1 MTHYITFP
9 GLFDDI
15 LTVPTETFFGI
26 KIYAVMIM
34 VGFLLAAIYAMARA
48 KEFNAD
54 GDIVA
59 DILIFAL
66 PAAIIGARA
75 YYVIHRWDYYS
86 QHTDEIIKVWNGG
99 IAIYGAIIA
108 GAIVIAIY
116 SKIKKID
123 MLSLL
128 DLGAISLLIGQA
140 IGRWGNFFNA
150 EAYGVTTDLP
160 WGMVIRKSIQT
171 TGSPVHPTFLYESLW
186 NALGFVILHN
196 YSKKRKFKGEM
207 TLLYIAWYGLGRAF
221 IEGLRTDSLMIGS
234 TNIRVSQVLAAVTCI
249 LATIALI
256 YLYKTK
262 KGTPAFA
269 VASEIALQDVELLEE
284 VASEDVVSAD
294 INEENSDASEGEESA
309 ETEVETEKAEQN
321 TEEGK

>member
-48 KEFNAD
+48 KEFNSD
-54 GDIVA
+54 GDIIA
-59 DILIFAL
+59 DLLIFVL

-75 YYVIHRWDYYS
+75 YYVLHKWDYYS

-108 GAIVIAIY
+108 SALVIVIF

-128 DLGAISLLIGQA
+128 DLGAISLLIGQS

-150 EAYGVTTDLP
+150 EAYGTTTDLP

-171 TGSPVHPTFLYESLW
+171 TGAAVHPTFLYESIW
-186 NALGFVILHN
+186 NAIGFVILHN

-221 IEGLRTDSLMIGS
+221 IEGLRVDSLMIGN
-234 TNIRVSQVLAAVTCI
+234 TNIRVSQMLAIVTCV
-249 LATIALI
+249 LSVIALL
-256 YLYKTK
+256 YFYKTK
-262 KGTPAFA
+262 KGTP
-269 VASEIALQDVELLEE
+269 VL
-284 VASEDVVSAD
+284 VSA
-294 INEENSDASEGEESA
+294 N
-309 ETEVETEKAEQN
+309 ETEVADETSTDMENAQDTVLETAEEIETVTVETEEEAEN
-321 TEEGK
+321 L

>member
-48 KEFNAD
+48 KEFNSD
-54 GDIVA
+54 GDIIA
-59 DILIFAL
+59 DLLIFVL

-75 YYVIHRWDYYS
+75 YYVLHKWDYYS

-108 GAIVIAIY
+108 SAIVIMIY

-128 DLGAISLLIGQA
+128 DLGAISLLIGQS

-150 EAYGVTTDLP
+150 EAYGTTTDLP

-171 TGSPVHPTFLYESLW
+171 TGAAVHPTFLYESIW
-186 NALGFVILHN
+186 NAIGFVILHN

-221 IEGLRTDSLMIGS
+221 IEGLRVDSLMIGN
-234 TNIRVSQVLAAVTCI
+234 TNIRVSQMLAIVTCV
-249 LATIALI
+249 LSVIALL
-256 YLYKTK
+256 YFYKTK
-262 KGTPAFA
+262 KGTP
-269 VASEIALQDVELLEE
+269 VL
-284 VASEDVVSAD
+284 VSA
-294 INEENSDASEGEESA
+294 N
-309 ETEVETEKAEQN
+309 ETEVADETSTDMENAQNTVNEAAEDAETSEAVAVETEEEAEN
-321 TEEGK
+321 L

>member
-48 KEFNAD
+48 KEFNSD
-54 GDIVA
+54 GDIIA
-59 DILIFAL
+59 DLLIFVL

-75 YYVIHRWDYYS
+75 YYVLHKWDYYS

-108 GAIVIAIY
+108 SALVIVIF

-128 DLGAISLLIGQA
+128 DLGAISLLIGQS

-150 EAYGVTTDLP
+150 EAYGTTTDLP

-171 TGSPVHPTFLYESLW
+171 TGAAVHPTFLYESIW
-186 NALGFVILHN
+186 NAIGFVILHN

-221 IEGLRTDSLMIGS
+221 IEGLRVDSLMIGN
-234 TNIRVSQVLAAVTCI
+234 TNIRVSQMLAIVTCV
-249 LATIALI
+249 LSVIALL
-256 YLYKTK
+256 YFYKTK
-262 KGTPAFA
+262 KGTPALVSVNKTDVADETSTDMENAQNTVNEAVEDAETSEA
-269 VASEIALQDVELLEE
+269 VA
-284 VASEDVVSAD
+284 
-294 INEENSDASEGEESA
+294 
-309 ETEVETEKAEQN
+309 VETEEEAEN
-321 TEEGK
+321 L

>member
-48 KEFNAD
+48 KEFNSD
-54 GDIVA
+54 GDIIA
-59 DILIFAL
+59 DLLIVVL
-66 PAAIIGARA
+66 PVAIIGARA
-75 YYVIHRWDYYS
+75 YYVLHKWDYYS

-108 GAIVIAIY
+108 SALVIVIF

-128 DLGAISLLIGQA
+128 DLGAISLLIGQS

-150 EAYGVTTDLP
+150 EAYGTTTDLP

-171 TGSPVHPTFLYESLW
+171 TGAAVHPTFLYESIW
-186 NALGFVILHN
+186 NAIGFVILHN

-221 IEGLRTDSLMIGS
+221 IEGLRVDSLMIGN
-234 TNIRVSQVLAAVTCI
+234 TNIRVSQMLAIVTCV
-249 LATIALI
+249 LSVIALL
-256 YLYKTK
+256 YFYKTK
-262 KGTPAFA
+262 KGTP
-269 VASEIALQDVELLEE
+269 VL
-284 VASEDVVSAD
+284 VSA
-294 INEENSDASEGEESA
+294 N
-309 ETEVETEKAEQN
+309 ETEVADETSTDIENAQDTVNEAAEDAETSEALTVETEEEAEN
-321 TEEGK
+321 L

>member
-48 KEFNAD
+48 KEFNSD
-54 GDIVA
+54 GDIIA
-59 DILIFAL
+59 DLLIFVL

-75 YYVIHRWDYYS
+75 YYVLHKWDYYS

-108 GAIVIAIY
+108 SALVIMIY

-128 DLGAISLLIGQA
+128 DLGAISLFIGQA

-150 EAYGVTTDLP
+150 EAYGTTTDLP

-171 TGSPVHPTFLYESLW
+171 TGAAVHPTFLYESIW
-186 NALGFVILHN
+186 NAIGFVILHN

-221 IEGLRTDSLMIGS
+221 IEGLRVDSLMIGN
-234 TNIRVSQVLAAVTCI
+234 TNIRVSQMLAIVTCV
-249 LATIALI
+249 LSVIALL
-256 YLYKTK
+256 YFYKTK
-262 KGTPAFA
+262 KGTP
-269 VASEIALQDVELLEE
+269 VL
-284 VASEDVVSAD
+284 VSA
-294 INEENSDASEGEESA
+294 N
-309 ETEVETEKAEQN
+309 ETEVADETSTDMENAQNTVNEAAEDAETSEALTVETEEEAEN
-321 TEEGK
+321 L

>member
-48 KEFNAD
+48 KEFNSD
-54 GDIVA
+54 GDIIA
-59 DILIFAL
+59 DLLIVVL
-66 PAAIIGARA
+66 PVAIIGARA
-75 YYVIHRWDYYS
+75 YYVLHKWDYYS

-108 GAIVIAIY
+108 SALVIMIY

-128 DLGAISLLIGQA
+128 DLGAISLLIGQS

-150 EAYGVTTDLP
+150 EAYGTTTDLP

-171 TGSPVHPTFLYESLW
+171 TGAAVHPTFLYESIW
-186 NALGFVILHN
+186 NAIGFVILHN

-221 IEGLRTDSLMIGS
+221 IEGLRVDSLMIGN
-234 TNIRVSQVLAAVTCI
+234 TNIRVSQMLAIVTCV
-249 LATIALI
+249 LSVIALL
-256 YLYKTK
+256 YFYKTK
-262 KGTPAFA
+262 KGTP
-269 VASEIALQDVELLEE
+269 VL
-284 VASEDVVSAD
+284 VSA
-294 INEENSDASEGEESA
+294 N
-309 ETEVETEKAEQN
+309 ETEVADETSTDMENAQNTVNEAAEDAETSEALTVETEEEAEN
-321 TEEGK
+321 L

>member
-48 KEFNAD
+48 KEFNSD
-54 GDIVA
+54 GDIIA
-59 DILIFAL
+59 DLLIVVL
-66 PAAIIGARA
+66 PVAIIGARA
-75 YYVIHRWDYYS
+75 YYVLHKWDYYS

-108 GAIVIAIY
+108 SALVIVIF

-128 DLGAISLLIGQA
+128 DLGAISLLIGQS

-150 EAYGVTTDLP
+150 EAYGTTTDLP

-171 TGSPVHPTFLYESLW
+171 TGAAVHPTFLYESIW
-186 NALGFVILHN
+186 NAIGFVILHN

-221 IEGLRTDSLMIGS
+221 IEGLRVDSLMIGN
-234 TNIRVSQVLAAVTCI
+234 TNIRVSQMLAIVTCV
-249 LATIALI
+249 LSVIALL
-256 YLYKTK
+256 YFYKTK
-262 KGTPAFA
+262 KGTPVLVSVNETD
-269 VASEIALQDVELLEE
+269 VADETSTDMENAQNTVNE
-284 VASEDVVSAD
+284 AAED
-294 INEENSDASEGEESA
+294 A
-309 ETEVETEKAEQN
+309 ETSEALTVETEEEAEN
-321 TEEGK
+321 L

>member
-48 KEFNAD
+48 KEFNSD
-54 GDIVA
+54 GDIIA
-59 DILIFAL
+59 DLLIFVL

-75 YYVIHRWDYYS
+75 YYVLHKWDYYS

-108 GAIVIAIY
+108 SALVIVIF

-128 DLGAISLLIGQA
+128 DLGAISLLIGQS

-150 EAYGVTTDLP
+150 EAYGTTTDLP

-171 TGSPVHPTFLYESLW
+171 TGAAVHPTFLYESIW
-186 NALGFVILHN
+186 NAIGFVILHN

-221 IEGLRTDSLMIGS
+221 IEGLRVDSLMIGN
-234 TNIRVSQVLAAVTCI
+234 TNIRVSQMLAIVTCV
-249 LATIALI
+249 LSVIALL
-256 YLYKTK
+256 YFYKTK
-262 KGTPAFA
+262 KGTP
-269 VASEIALQDVELLEE
+269 VL
-284 VASEDVVSAD
+284 VSA
-294 INEENSDASEGEESA
+294 N
-309 ETEVETEKAEQN
+309 ETEVADETSTYMENAQDTVNEAAEDAETSEAVAVETEEEAEN
-321 TEEGK
+321 L

>member
-48 KEFNAD
+48 KEFNSD
-54 GDIVA
+54 GDIIA
-59 DILIFAL
+59 DLLIFVL

-75 YYVIHRWDYYS
+75 YYVLHKWDYYS

-108 GAIVIAIY
+108 SALVIVIF

-128 DLGAISLLIGQA
+128 DLGAISLLIGQS

-150 EAYGVTTDLP
+150 EAYGTTTDLP

-171 TGSPVHPTFLYESLW
+171 TGAAVHPTFLYESIW
-186 NALGFVILHN
+186 NAIGFVILHN

-221 IEGLRTDSLMIGS
+221 IEGLRVDSLMIGN
-234 TNIRVSQVLAAVTCI
+234 TNIRVSQMLAIVTCV
-249 LATIALI
+249 LSVIALL
-256 YLYKTK
+256 YFYKTK
-262 KGTPAFA
+262 KGTPA
-269 VASEIALQDVELLEE
+269 L
-284 VASEDVVSAD
+284 VSA
-294 INEENSDASEGEESA
+294 N
-309 ETEVETEKAEQN
+309 ETEVADETSTYMENAQDTVNEAAEDAETSEALTVETEEEAEN
-321 TEEGK
+321 L

>member
-48 KEFNAD
+48 KEFNSD
-54 GDIVA
+54 GDIIA
-59 DILIFAL
+59 DLLIVVL
-66 PAAIIGARA
+66 PVAIIGARA
-75 YYVIHRWDYYS
+75 YYVLHKWDYYS

-108 GAIVIAIY
+108 SALVIVIF

-128 DLGAISLLIGQA
+128 DLGAISLLIGQS

-150 EAYGVTTDLP
+150 EAYGTTTDLP

-171 TGSPVHPTFLYESLW
+171 TGAAVHPAFLYESIW
-186 NALGFVILHN
+186 NAIGFVILHN

-221 IEGLRTDSLMIGS
+221 IEGLRVDSLMIGN
-234 TNIRVSQVLAAVTCI
+234 TNIRVSQMLAIVTCV
-249 LATIALI
+249 LSVIALL
-256 YLYKTK
+256 YFYKTK
-262 KGTPAFA
+262 KGTPA
-269 VASEIALQDVELLEE
+269 L
-284 VASEDVVSAD
+284 VSA
-294 INEENSDASEGEESA
+294 N
-309 ETEVETEKAEQN
+309 ETEVADETSTDMENAQDTVNEAAEDAETSEAVAVETEEEAEN
-321 TEEGK
+321 L

>member
-48 KEFNAD
+48 KEFNSD
-54 GDIVA
+54 GDIIA
-59 DILIFAL
+59 DLLIFVL

-75 YYVIHRWDYYS
+75 YYVLHKWDYYS

-108 GAIVIAIY
+108 SALVIVIF

-128 DLGAISLLIGQA
+128 DLGAISLLIGQS

-150 EAYGVTTDLP
+150 EAYGTTTDLP

-171 TGSPVHPTFLYESLW
+171 TGAAVHPTFLYESIW
-186 NALGFVILHN
+186 NAIGFVILHN

-221 IEGLRTDSLMIGS
+221 IEGLRVDSLMIGN
-234 TNIRVSQVLAAVTCI
+234 TNIRVSQMLAIVTCV
-249 LATIALI
+249 LSVIALL
-256 YLYKTK
+256 YFYKTK
-262 KGTPAFA
+262 KGTP
-269 VASEIALQDVELLEE
+269 VL
-284 VASEDVVSAD
+284 VSA
-294 INEENSDASEGEESA
+294 N
-309 ETEVETEKAEQN
+309 ETEVADETSTDMENAQDTVNEAAEDAETSEAVAVETEEEAEN
-321 TEEGK
+321 L

>member
-48 KEFNAD
+48 KEFNSD
-54 GDIVA
+54 GDIIA
-59 DILIFAL
+59 DLLIVVL
-66 PAAIIGARA
+66 PVAIIGARA
-75 YYVIHRWDYYS
+75 YYVLHKWDYYS

-108 GAIVIAIY
+108 SALVIVIF

-128 DLGAISLLIGQA
+128 DLGAISLLIGQS

-150 EAYGVTTDLP
+150 EAYGTTTDLP

-171 TGSPVHPTFLYESLW
+171 TGAAVHPTFLYESIW
-186 NALGFVILHN
+186 NAIGFVILHN

-221 IEGLRTDSLMIGS
+221 IEGLRVDSLMIGN
-234 TNIRVSQVLAAVTCI
+234 TNIRVSQMLAIVTCV
-249 LATIALI
+249 LSVIALL
-256 YLYKTK
+256 YFYKTK
-262 KGTPAFA
+262 KGTPA
-269 VASEIALQDVELLEE
+269 L
-284 VASEDVVSAD
+284 VSA
-294 INEENSDASEGEESA
+294 N
-309 ETEVETEKAEQN
+309 ETEVADETSTDMENAQNTVNEAAEDAETSEALTVETEEEAEN
-321 TEEGK
+321 L

>member
-48 KEFNAD
+48 KEFNSD
-54 GDIVA
+54 GDIIA
-59 DILIFAL
+59 DLLIVVL
-66 PAAIIGARA
+66 PVAIIGARA
-75 YYVIHRWDYYS
+75 YYVLHKWDYYS

-108 GAIVIAIY
+108 SAIVIMIY

-128 DLGAISLLIGQA
+128 DLGAISLLIGQS

-150 EAYGVTTDLP
+150 EAYGTTTDLP

-171 TGSPVHPTFLYESLW
+171 TGAAVHPTFLYESIW
-186 NALGFVILHN
+186 NAIGFVILHN

-221 IEGLRTDSLMIGS
+221 IEGLRVDSLMIGN
-234 TNIRVSQVLAAVTCI
+234 TNIRVSQMLAIVTCV
-249 LATIALI
+249 LSVIALL
-256 YLYKTK
+256 YFYKTK
-262 KGTPAFA
+262 KGTP
-269 VASEIALQDVELLEE
+269 VL
-284 VASEDVVSAD
+284 VSA
-294 INEENSDASEGEESA
+294 N
-309 ETEVETEKAEQN
+309 ETEVADETSTDMENAQDTVNEAAEDAETSEAVAVETEEEAEN
-321 TEEGK
+321 L

>member
-34 VGFLLAAIYAMARA
+34 IGFLLAALYAMARA
-48 KEFNAD
+48 KEFNSD
-54 GDIVA
+54 GDTIA
-59 DILIFAL
+59 DLLIFVL
-66 PAAIIGARA
+66 PAAIVGARA
-75 YYVIHRWDYYS
+75 YYVLHKWDYYS

-108 GAIVIAIY
+108 SALVIMLY

-123 MLSLL
+123 MISLL
-128 DLGAISLLIGQA
+128 DLGAISLFIGQA

-150 EAYGVTTDLP
+150 EAYGTTTDLP
-160 WGMVIRKSIQT
+160 WGMVIRKSIQV

-186 NALGFVILHN
+186 NTLGFVLLHT

-221 IEGLRTDSLMIGS
+221 IEGLRIDSLMIGN
-234 TNIRVSQVLAAVTCI
+234 TNLRVSQLLAAVSCV
-249 LATIALI
+249 LAVAALA
-256 YLYKTK
+256 YFYKTK
-262 KGTPAFA
+262 KGTPAL
-269 VASEIALQDVELLEE
+269 VASGVEIPLEDTEAPAEAALEE
-284 VASEDVVSAD
+284 AD
-294 INEENSDASEGEESA
+294 IEAEATEETAETKTEEN
-309 ETEVETEKAEQN
+309 N
-321 TEEGK
+321 I

>member
-48 KEFNAD
+48 KEFNSD
-54 GDIVA
+54 GDIIA
-59 DILIFAL
+59 DLLIFVL

-75 YYVIHRWDYYS
+75 YYVLHKWDYYS

-108 GAIVIAIY
+108 SAIVIMIY

-128 DLGAISLLIGQA
+128 DLGAISLLIGQS

-150 EAYGVTTDLP
+150 EAYGTTTDLP

-171 TGSPVHPTFLYESLW
+171 TGAAVHPTFLYESIW
-186 NALGFVILHN
+186 NAIGFVILHN

-221 IEGLRTDSLMIGS
+221 IEGLRVDSLMIGN
-234 TNIRVSQVLAAVTCI
+234 TNIRVSQMLAIVTCV
-249 LATIALI
+249 LSVIALL
-256 YLYKTK
+256 YFYKTK
-262 KGTPAFA
+262 KGTPVLVSVNETDVADETSTDMENAQNTVNEAAEDAETSEA
-269 VASEIALQDVELLEE
+269 VA
-284 VASEDVVSAD
+284 
-294 INEENSDASEGEESA
+294 
-309 ETEVETEKAEQN
+309 VETEEEAEN
-321 TEEGK
+321 L

>member
-48 KEFNAD
+48 KEFNSD
-54 GDIVA
+54 GDIIA
-59 DILIFAL
+59 DLLIVVL
-66 PAAIIGARA
+66 PVAIIGARA
-75 YYVIHRWDYYS
+75 YYVLHKWDYYS

-108 GAIVIAIY
+108 SALVIVIF

-128 DLGAISLLIGQA
+128 DLGAISLLIGQS

-150 EAYGVTTDLP
+150 EAYGTTTDLP

-171 TGSPVHPTFLYESLW
+171 TGAAVHPTFLYESIW
-186 NALGFVILHN
+186 NAIGFVILHN

-221 IEGLRTDSLMIGS
+221 IEGLRVDSLMIGN
-234 TNIRVSQVLAAVTCI
+234 TNIRVSQMLAIVTCV
-249 LATIALI
+249 LSVIALL
-256 YLYKTK
+256 YFYKTK
-262 KGTPAFA
+262 KGTP
-269 VASEIALQDVELLEE
+269 VL
-284 VASEDVVSAD
+284 VSA
-294 INEENSDASEGEESA
+294 N
-309 ETEVETEKAEQN
+309 ETEVADETSTDMENAQNTVNEAAEDAETSEALTVETEEEAEN
-321 TEEGK
+321 L

>member
-48 KEFNAD
+48 KEFNSD
-54 GDIVA
+54 GDIIA
-59 DILIFAL
+59 DLLIFVL

-75 YYVIHRWDYYS
+75 YYVLHKWDYYS

-108 GAIVIAIY
+108 SAIVIMIY

-128 DLGAISLLIGQA
+128 DLGAISLLIGQS

-150 EAYGVTTDLP
+150 EAYGTTTDLP

-171 TGSPVHPTFLYESLW
+171 TGAAVHPTFLYESIW
-186 NALGFVILHN
+186 NAIGFVILHN

-221 IEGLRTDSLMIGS
+221 IEGLRVDSLMIGN
-234 TNIRVSQVLAAVTCI
+234 TNIRVSQMLAIVTCV
-249 LATIALI
+249 LSVIALL
-256 YLYKTK
+256 YFYKTK
-262 KGTPAFA
+262 KGTP
-269 VASEIALQDVELLEE
+269 VL
-284 VASEDVVSAD
+284 VSA
-294 INEENSDASEGEESA
+294 N
-309 ETEVETEKAEQN
+309 ETEVADETSTDMENAQNTVNEAAEDAETSEALTVETEEEAEN
-321 TEEGK
+321 L